1 MRTLI
6 ITFILLALLALW
18 YVGTAHTD
26 ALKVAV
32 ISTILVKPE
41 AVLVLHYYSWWYKV
55 VEKYWRQP
63 ELLYFGGRFRQI
75 DPVRIRGPS

>member
-1 MRTLI
+1 MRILLITLV
-6 ITFILLALLALW
+6 LLALLAIW
-18 YVGTAHTD
+18 YVGTAHTE
-26 ALKVAV
+26 ALKVTV

-41 AVLVLHYYSWWYKV
+41 AVLALQYYSWWYKV